1 MVYGMERD
9 KLGDICNERYYM
21 LPKSLFENSEFDGLS
36 LTSKVAYAVLKDR
49 LELSI
54 KNGWHEDN
62 GDVFFLFKQEELA
75 DVIGI
80 SARTVVTCIKEL
92 KKFGLIDVKRQGL
105 KKPNKLYINKL
116 PTLQFKR
123 CKNFTSGNAEFA
135 LQEVQD
141 LHANDTNKSDTNK
154 SDTKSS
160 GTTLFFDALPDGELK
175 SALLEFRDSR
185 KRVKKPTT
193 DNIERRIYKDIV
205 ACFGDDIEAAVQQV
219 GVSIKRGYLDV
230 VYEDTKT
237 KYLRSKQADKPRHN
251 LMNPSGSQYTDD
263 EINKLD
269 LLF

>member
-1 MVYGMERD
+1 MVYGMERY

-49 LELSI
+49 LELSL

-116 PTLQFKR
+116 PIFQFKK
-123 CKNFTSGNAEFA
+123 CKNFTSENEEVA
-135 LQEVQD
+135 LQEMKD
-141 LHANDTNKSDTNK
+141 LHANDTDKSDTDR
-154 SDTKSS
+154 SDTESS
-160 GTTLFFDALPDGELK
+160 NATLFFDTLPDGKLK
-175 SALLEFRDSR
+175 DELLEFRKSR
-185 KRVKKPTT
+185 KKMRKPTN
-193 DNIERRIYKDIV
+193 DNIERRVYEDIV
-205 ACFGDDIEAAVQQV
+205 DCFGDDMEAAIKQV
-219 GVSIKRGYLDV
+219 GISVKRGWLDV
-230 VYEDTKT
+230 VYEDTKE
-237 KYLRSKQADKPRHN
+237 KYLRSKQAAKPRYN
-251 LMNPSGSQYTDD
+251 PMNPSGSRYTEKELDD
-263 EINKLD
+263 LNLP
-269 LLF
+269 F

>member
-1 MVYGMERD
+1 MVYGMERY

-116 PTLQFKR
+116 PTLQFKK
-123 CKNFTSGNAEFA
+123 CKNFTSENAEFA

-160 GTTLFFDALPDGELK
+160 GNTLFFDTLPDGELK

-185 KRVKKPTT
+185 KRAKKPTT

>member
-1 MVYGMERD
+1 MERY

-21 LPKSLFENSEFDGLS
+21 LPKSLFGNSEFDGLS

-116 PTLQFKR
+116 PIFQFKK
-123 CKNFTSGNAEFA
+123 CKNFTSENEEVA
-135 LQEVQD
+135 LQEMKD
-141 LHANDTNKSDTNK
+141 LHANKSDTNK

-160 GTTLFFDALPDGELK
+160 GTTLFFDTLPDGELK

-185 KRVKKPTT
+185 KRAKKPTT

-251 LMNPSGSQYTDD
+251 LMNPSGSRYT
-263 EINKLD
+263 EEELNNLN
-269 LLF
+269 LQF